1 MSSFDTAAVLLG
13 PIFLKQGSQFEGDY
27 TLSNLIFFNEQ
38 SDQTDMIDVIF
49 NLEVIISTSAI
60 NFFMIE
66 RKSCAITDTDGRLNR
81 FLNEVFGVDDE
92 CPEESAKAAI
102 FKVEMNDVH
111 SNNHKYFMVYSEMKD
126 GYSYLY
132 AVPITDTKYM
142 RSTYGLTGDLIY
154 KELSF
159 TIDKQMNNQSQK
171 GAQKVLQKERR
182 QEKIINEIIQLD
194 DGSIS
199 DDENDLAT
207 KLDVLN
213 NLNMEEVEV
222 GGLEI
227 TRVLSPAFEGHTK
240 DDKVP
245 SANTNLNDDWDMTKL
260 ISKDLLSREDT
271 TTSKICQQEETD
283 GGGGGGDKPIQKP
296 LKSKRERLLDHLFNE
311 DGEDDPEF
319 DFSVQTDWTTQYS
332 KSRGSS
338 RRGSEDFEGPMLTD
352 LLNMKRSREE
362 VEQRGLPSKKQK
374 INAASE
380 LQPRPLAASS
390 SSTPTLT
397 PKPSTLKPTED
408 KRYKIK
414 KMVKDALGA
423 NFSVERYTLIYQSI
437 KHHFQDK
444 LEMVDHVRLRSIIQS
459 HVAFHEYIDTLNK
472 I

>member
-66 RKSCAITDTDGRLNR
+66 RKSWQVATTDTDGRLNR
-81 FLNEVFGVDDE
+81 FLNEVFGVDEE

-111 SNNHKYFMVYSEMKD
+111 SNNHKYFMVYSEVTDKC
-126 GYSYLY
+126 SYLY

-154 KELSF
+154 KELSN
-159 TIDKQMNNQSQK
+159 TIDKQMNNQSQR
-171 GAQKVLQKERR
+171 GAQKILQEERR

-194 DGSIS
+194 DDSIS
-199 DDENDLAT
+199 DNENDLAT

-227 TRVLSPAFEGHTK
+227 TRVLSPAFEEHTK

-245 SANTNLNDDWDMTKL
+245 SANTSLNDDWDMTKL
-260 ISKDLLSREDT
+260 MPKNVLPKEDT
-271 TTSKICQQEETD
+271 TTSQICQQEETD
-283 GGGGGGDKPIQKP
+283 GSSDGDKPIQKP

-332 KSRGSS
+332 KSCGSS

-352 LLNMKRSREE
+352 LLNMKRSRKE
-362 VEQRGLPSKKQK
+362 VEQRGLSSKNPKF
-374 INAASE
+374 NTVSE
-380 LQPRPLAASS
+380 LQPRPLAISS
-390 SSTPTLT
+390 SSAPT
-397 PKPSTLKPTED
+397 PKPSTPKPTED

-437 KHHFQDK
+437 KHHFQNK
-444 LEMVDHVRLRSIIQS
+444 LEMMDQGRLRSVIQS

>member
-1 MSSFDTAAVLLG
+1 
-13 PIFLKQGSQFEGDY
+13 
-27 TLSNLIFFNEQ
+27 
-38 SDQTDMIDVIF
+38 
-49 NLEVIISTSAI
+49 
-60 NFFMIE
+60 
-66 RKSCAITDTDGRLNR
+66 
-81 FLNEVFGVDDE
+81 
-92 CPEESAKAAI
+92 
-102 FKVEMNDVH
+102 MNDVH

-126 GYSYLY
+126 ECSYLY

-154 KELSF
+154 KELSY

-227 TRVLSPAFEGHTK
+227 TRVLSPAFEDHTK

-260 ISKDLLSREDT
+260 ISKNLLPREDN
-271 TTSKICQQEETD
+271 TTSQICQQEET
-283 GGGGGGDKPIQKP
+283 GGSGSDGDKPTQKP

-352 LLNMKRSREE
+352 LLNMKRSREV
-362 VEQRGLPSKKQK
+362 VEQRGLSSKKQK
-374 INAASE
+374 INTASE

-390 SSTPTLT
+390 TSTPTPST
-397 PKPSTLKPTED
+397 PKPTEY
-408 KRYKIK
+408 KRY
-414 KMVKDALGA
+414 V
-423 NFSVERYTLIYQSI
+423 ST
-437 KHHFQDK
+437 
-444 LEMVDHVRLRSIIQS
+444 
-459 HVAFHEYIDTLNK
+459 
-472 I
+472 